1 MSPAAKEGRV
11 ANFKLC
17 TQNPHILRFLIS
29 PWGNDDRLLNTGR
42 IRVDN
47 DSNGTDSLVIPTQIL
62 LYKYLI
68 WIFFLNWSQRIQPSN
83 LVLSIFCRPSNVE
96 LNQAKKSMWGGE
108 GKKGRIFW
116 DKPIWQQEKISSTQS
131 LKSRLGREAEM
142 IKGREKKRHH
152 VLRLED
158 LGMGI

>member
-1 MSPAAKEGRV
+1 MTPME
-11 ANFKLC
+11 
-17 TQNPHILRFLIS
+17 
-29 PWGNDDRLLNTGR
+29 
-42 IRVDN
+42 
-47 DSNGTDSLVIPTQIL
+47 QIL
-62 LYKYLI
+62 WLSQHKSYFINI
-68 WIFFLNWSQRIQPSN
+68 WSGFFFLNWSQRIQPSN

-142 IKGREKKRHH
+142 IKGREKKKAPCPQAGGLRNGYLTGLFCYHFPNTALTLYWKIFML
-152 VLRLED
+152 VLPLNDSFSLIRGNNAMSET
-158 LGMGI
+158 